1 MLLLTIISTNIIP
14 TSIIG
19 LLILSFILGFF
30 LNPFLKESQRA
41 WLPLVVLTLVQCGG
55 LLLLVDT
62 WPNQVV
68 YQTFEWFSFS
78 TTTSH
83 QSFQFG
89 YYINNMSA
97 LMLNVVIFISLLVH
111 VFSIEYM
118 KHKRNHALYFPYLSL
133 FTLAMVLI
141 VVSSHLIT
149 VFLGWELVGFASFL
163 LIGFWY
169 HKWSA
174 AQAALKAFL
183 INRFSDLFF
192 VGAVVVIY
200 VHFHTLDIAELY
212 ALKNQITQHD
222 SLWLVGL
229 LLFIGC
235 MAKMGQFP
243 LSTWLPDAMQ
253 GPTPVSALLH
263 AATMVA
269 AGVFL
274 LVKLNFLFSADI
286 KNVMAFVGVVTA
298 FLGALPAL
306 FTFDSKKVLA
316 YSTISQLGYM
326 VAAIGCSASDAGY
339 FHLLTHA
346 FFKAGLFLSV
356 GAVIHTIHHLQEHL
370 AQKGNYVI
378 SDTMSMKFMGGMRKY
393 QKTMFVLYMVCAAAL
408 IGLPFT
414 SGFLSKESIV
424 NEMLHIAMVEQGVYW
439 VIPGLGLITVFI
451 TAFYVTRQAVMIFG
465 GEHSLIQGHQIKE
478 HDLQHSAHT
487 YQVFTIPV
495 LLLSICSLFLLF
507 SMNPFSSHHS
517 WVNSLGGVLEHT
529 GHHSLGVMSASL
541 ALIAMGVGISYKRYT
556 TVSMINLP
564 TSTFVSSFYGVD
576 VIINRLIHATQILA
590 NALAYFDKRI
600 LDRCIHFKVYFIVV
614 VGNVLAWFDRYLID
628 GVIVILVFVTS
639 RVGRLFRLFQRGN
652 VQNYLFWTMFV
663 LLFIVFIMM
672 VKYNLK

>member
-1 MLLLTIISTNIIP
+1 M
-14 TSIIG
+14 
-19 LLILSFILGFF
+19 
-30 LNPFLKESQRA
+30 KEAQRVV
-41 WLPLVVLTLVQCGG
+41 LPLVALTLAQC
-55 LLLLVDT
+55 LSLVLLVDT
-62 WPNQVV
+62 WPNHVL
-68 YQTFEWFSFS
+68 YQTVEWFSFS
-78 TTTSH
+78 TTTAH

-89 YYINNMSA
+89 YYVNNMSA
-97 LMLNVVIFISLLVH
+97 IMLNVVVFISLLVH

-141 VVSSHLIT
+141 VVSSSLIT

-163 LIGFWY
+163 LIGFWF

-192 VGAVVVIY
+192 VGAIVLIY

-212 ALKNQITQHD
+212 ALKNQIAQHQ
-222 SLWLVGL
+222 SLWIIGL
-229 LLFIGC
+229 LFFIGC

-243 LSTWLPDAMQ
+243 FSTWLPDAMQ

-274 LVKLNFLFSADI
+274 LVKLNFLLSTDI
-286 KNVMAFVGVVTA
+286 KNIMAFVGVITA

-370 AQKGNYVI
+370 AHQGNYTI
-378 SDTMSMKFMGGMRKY
+378 YDTMSMKLMGGMRKY
-393 QKTMFVLYMVCAAAL
+393 QKTMFVLYIVCAAAL

-424 NEMLHIAMVEQGVYW
+424 NEMLHIAMVKQGIYW
-439 VIPGLGLITVFI
+439 VIPGLGLTTVFI
-451 TAFYVTRQAVMIFG
+451 TAFYVTRQAVLIFG
-465 GEHSLIQGHQIKE
+465 GEHQLLQVHQIKE
-478 HDLQHSAHT
+478 QDLQHSAHG
-487 YQVFTIPV
+487 YQVFNIPV

-507 SMNPFSSHHS
+507 SWNPFSSHHS
-517 WVNSLGGVLEHT
+517 WVNAIGGIIEYT
-529 GHHSLGVMSASL
+529 GHHSWGVMAASL
-541 ALIAMGVGISYKRYT
+541 SCIAMGVGISYKRYS
-556 TVSMINLP
+556 TVSIHDLP
-564 TSTFVSSFYGVD
+564 TNDFVSSYYGVD
-576 VIINRLIHATQILA
+576 IAIHKVVKATQVLA
-590 NALAYFDKRI
+590 NALAYFDKRV

-614 VGNVLAWFDRYLID
+614 LGNVLAWFDRYLID
-628 GVIVILVFVTS
+628 GLIVVLVFVTS

-663 LLFIVFIMM
+663 LLLIVFIMM
-672 VKYNLK
+672 IKYNLK